1 MPLLKLFIEGYIDIV
16 LSCLLS
22 IMAIMSEDTWEGF
35 ASWFGTF
42 DDTLNSIVAIISF
55 LMIVFVPIYVAKILK
70 DNKSRLDNEDV
81 RDKYGIFYEEFRL
94 DNKNAVYYPVI
105 MMVRRLCLIIVLIT
119 FVKKPW
125 L

>member
-22 IMAIMSEDTWEGF
+22 VMAIMSEDTWAGLK
-35 ASWFGTF
+35 SWFATF
-42 DDTLNSIVAIISF
+42 DDTLNSVVAIIAF
-55 LMIVFVPIYVAKILK
+55 LMVIFVPIYISYILK
-70 DNKSRLDNEDV
+70 KFRNRLDDEQV
-81 RDKYGIFYEEFRL
+81 MEKYGVFYEEYRL
-94 DNKNAVYYPVI
+94 DDRNAVYYPVI
-105 MMVRRLCLIIVLIT
+105 MMVRRLCLIIVLVT